1 MLYFILVVLLL
12 TGEMSFTVHGMLKCL
27 CIMLDL
33 MVLLLNV
40 YFDKEKN
47 EVNESEI
54 LNALRNESR
63 TGERTLTNRYLDG
76 IVLNKYDF
84 ESIDRDF
91 KSTHKC
97 ENNQNEEEDMS
108 SDILSILEQ
117 KKQNLQKKKSGL
129 LNRLIKE
136 KEQYRYK

>member
-1 MLYFILVVLLL
+1 M
-12 TGEMSFTVHGMLKCL
+12 
-27 CIMLDL
+27 
-33 MVLLLNV
+33 
-40 YFDKEKN
+40 
-47 EVNESEI
+47 
-54 LNALRNESR
+54 
-63 TGERTLTNRYLDG
+63 TNRYLDG

-117 KKQNLQKKKSGL
+117 KKQNLQQKKSGL
-129 LNRLIKE
+129 MNRLIKE
-136 KEQYRYK
+136 KEQTETKLHEEVSTYHKYSVFVRFNER